1 MGVDGRAGTRRLA
14 IAPLAALLLTACSNG
29 PAAEP
34 TPSPTT
40 VPPSPVVS
48 PTPSPTP
55 SPSPSPE
62 PSAEP
67 DPVPRTFA
75 GDLDPSEVPAEALVP
90 EGAEVT
96 GQWFGFTDDGVVIVV
111 AWAEPGD
118 DPFRLPR
125 GIAVWR
131 RSTSTPHWR
140 AALVRRHR
148 ARDGVTEI
156 QAQTTDVTGDGS
168 DDALVFEG
176 AGGSGACGR
185 WLVIDLLRIDTTFD
199 RELCDGRVEPAPPGS
214 PGLVV
219 TESVF
224 RPGDA
229 HCCPSAMRRT
239 TLAWTGAAWRV
250 TEKEVTRT

>member
-1 MGVDGRAGTRRLA
+1 MGPRSITHALVSLAVPLVAAACTR
-14 IAPLAALLLTACSNG
+14 G

-34 TPSPTT
+34 SPSPT
-40 VPPSPVVS
+40 PSSPSPLVT
-48 PTPSPTP
+48 PTATPSPTP
-55 SPSPSPE
+55 DPSPSPE
-62 PSAEP
+62 PSEEP
-67 DPVPRTFA
+67 DPVPRTFEE
-75 GDLDPSEVPAEALVP
+75 DLEPAEVPADALVP
-90 EGAEVT
+90 KGADVT

-111 AWAEPGD
+111 AWVEPGD

-131 RSTSTPHWR
+131 RATSSPHWR
-140 AALVRRHR
+140 TALVRRHR
-148 ARDGVTEI
+148 ARAGVTEI
-156 QAQTTDVTGDGS
+156 RAQTTDVTGDGS

-185 WLVIDLLRIDTTFD
+185 WLVIDLLHLDTSFD
-199 RELCDGRVEPAPPGS
+199 RQLCDGRVEPAPPAS

-239 TLAWTGAAWRV
+239 TLAWSGAAWRV
-250 TEKEVTRT
+250 TGKEITPA